1 MVMAAKSAIVVI
13 TKDASDEFIV
23 IVVAILF
30 GTYCFIG
37 GLGTTFYI
45 SYFNAALTFVS
56 LLVFFVQF
64 YYNENEN
71 SYTTTTSMYD
81 AMMCTK
87 TSNESGHFDNSR
99 LTFRSRSAAMLGLSV
114 LFIALA
120 LTFCDQANW
129 QSRIAAK
136 PTQGVIGFFIGSF
149 LFLSFPLAISFPA
162 TFGYVSMSYHNNGT
176 HLLSENDIYNGKKFN
191 QLPRLNCINFN
202 CSPLITLK
210 LLNIFLIYIQENFN

>member
-1 MVMAAKSAIVVI
+1 MVIAAKSAIVVI
-13 TKDASDEFIV
+13 TKDVSDEFIML
-23 IVVAILF
+23 VVAILF

-45 SYFNAALTFVS
+45 SYFNTALTFIS

-64 YYNENEN
+64 YSIDNGNI
-71 SYTTTTSMYD
+71 YTSRSAMYD
-81 AMMCTK
+81 AMVCTK
-87 TSNESGHFDNSR
+87 TSNGIGNFDDSR

-114 LFIALA
+114 VFIALA

-149 LFLSFPLAISFPA
+149 LYLSFPLAISFPA

-176 HLLSENDIYNGKKFN
+176 HLLSVDDIYNGKIFN
-191 QLPRLNCINFN
+191 LA
-202 CSPLITLK
+202 K
-210 LLNIFLIYIQENFN
+210 LYQY